1 MLISF
6 SASFAVAL
14 SPSLSRYFACL
25 PGTYRGHPGGAGCGC
40 WPVVPAFRRAPTKGG
55 GRSCTVGVLFITKQ
69 TTSTPQT
76 RDHFNLIMQ
85 FGKCLWQCAKGGL
98 GMDVLYKLKIPPP
111 PPPADKGK
119 AATASR
125 AMYLGATL
133 PCWPL
138 GFFFGVPGL
147 AWVFFLG
154 QKSGR
159 RGQCACGF
167 YLCAGSSPGCA
178 EGRREGAQKAPNT

>member
-111 PPPADKGK
+111 PPP
-119 AATASR
+119 SR
-125 AMYLGATL
+125 QRESSNSFQGNVFRGHPALLAVGVFFWRARFAV
-133 PCWPL
+133 
-138 GFFFGVPGL
+138 GFF
-147 AWVFFLG
+147 
-154 QKSGR
+154 
-159 RGQCACGF
+159 
-167 YLCAGSSPGCA
+167 
-178 EGRREGAQKAPNT
+178 GAKIR